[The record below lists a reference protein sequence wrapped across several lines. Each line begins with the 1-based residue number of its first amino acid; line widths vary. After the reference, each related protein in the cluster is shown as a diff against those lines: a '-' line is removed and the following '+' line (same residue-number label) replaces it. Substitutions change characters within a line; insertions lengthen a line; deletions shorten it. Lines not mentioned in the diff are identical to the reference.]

1 MFTFLVF
8 LYVSTAA
15 CLLYP
20 VVLFFFSREKLKL
33 CQQNIQSLL
42 EQRDNLEREIEQ
54 QKVTDNR

>member
-1 MFTFLVF
+1 MSALQLVF
-8 LYVSTAA
+8 FIL
-15 CLLYP
+15 C
-20 VVLFFFSREKLKL
+20 FFYFSSREKLKL